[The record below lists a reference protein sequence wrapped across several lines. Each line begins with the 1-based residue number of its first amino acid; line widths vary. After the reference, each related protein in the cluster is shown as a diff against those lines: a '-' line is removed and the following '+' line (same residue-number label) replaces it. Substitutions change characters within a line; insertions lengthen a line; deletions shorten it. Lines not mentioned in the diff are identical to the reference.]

1 MDCANAGCQEGALDT
16 VLALPHLVIEA
27 LAFAIDFLKP
37 YGMEAVL
44 RMSASFRPFNTQHEM
59 SLSPNTL
66 S

>member
-1 MDCANAGCQEGALDT
+1 M
-16 VLALPHLVIEA
+16 LALPHLVVEA
-27 LAFAIDFLKP
+27 LAFAIDYLKP

-44 RMSASFRPFNTQHEM
+44 RVAASFRPFNTQHEM